1 MKKERK
7 SFTHEVNQKD
17 ETIDRQGNTITTLT
31 TKLEETDKTVNELRM
46 KEEETQLRTDERIK
60 AMEKSHQDL
69 IVQFQNKLRKQ
80 ELRDITSHL
89 EDFSVQL
96 RDQLEASELA
106 YRELKERVETE
117 YITRHE
123 HKSKIHK

>member
-1 MKKERK
+1 
-7 SFTHEVNQKD
+7 
-17 ETIDRQGNTITTLT
+17 
-31 TKLEETDKTVNELRM
+31 M

-96 RDQLEASELA
+96 RDQL
-106 YRELKERVETE
+106 RGQ
-117 YITRHE
+117 
-123 HKSKIHK
+123 